1 MVLCPSCGFTVERN
15 WKVCPSCTKEL
26 HFPSIVEQNNV
37 SAADSVITG
46 DQFSGTKAETII
58 INHYGMEVGNN
69 ISAKD
74 SSIDSKQM
82 ELTPPKVVDNQ
93 SSRKCSRCKLELT
106 VSLQPINCVEPDC
119 EKSMCSSCYD
129 LWRVP
134 QKPSWQ
140 YCQQHTKSH
149 REEYE
154 LHRQKCSS
162 CKTVIGY
169 GIDSVNCEFDECNNT
184 MCMTCYTTWYV
195 EDPMS
200 VYRSDSGPWHYCKI
214 HTQESIDEAK
224 QQLGARIRA
233 LNELLNQNI
242 SEWVRNDNQQKLEN
256 YQKKLSVTWASVV
269 LVLVFSTL
277 IYLGKLIM
285 PAKISGWLFTLYNIL
300 CFWLMIPIALL
311 ALAHIA
317 SIYLENKSN
326 IQIIQNRL
334 QDPSSIK
341 EFKLKPNQK
350 YNTSWTI
357 DMFSRTKW
365 ESEYKSNSKV
375 LRSHLS
381 KTLFDYDPDKK
392 LIIIKDEYSD
402 GRFWL
407 DEESPKVVAL
417 RKVKFSSPE
426 DSFLPYDLE

>member
-1 MVLCPSCGFTVERN
+1 MVQCPSCGFTVERN

-74 SSIDSKQM
+74 SSIDSKQI
-82 ELTPPKVVDNQ
+82 ETTPPQVVDDQ
-93 SSRKCSRCKLELT
+93 SLRKCSRCKIELSD
-106 VSLQPINCVEPDC
+106 SLQPINCVEPDC

-154 LHRQKCSS
+154 LHRPKCSS

-184 MCMTCYTTWYV
+184 MCMTCYTAWYV

-200 VYRSDSGPWHYCKI
+200 AYRSDSGPWHYCKN

-242 SEWVRNDNQQKLEN
+242 SQWVKMDEKRKLESH
-256 YQKKLSVTWASVV
+256 QKRVQSNGMGVGLA
-269 LVLVFSTL
+269 LVFGIL
-277 IYLGKLIM
+277 IYPAKLFM
-285 PAKISGWLFTLYNIL
+285 TAKISGWLFTLYNIV
-300 CFWLMIPIALL
+300 CFWLMIPIAL
-311 ALAHIA
+311 IA
-317 SIYLENKSN
+317 FAGILFEYMDEKST

-334 QDPSSIK
+334 QDPPPIE
-341 EFKLKPNQK
+341 EFELKPNQD
-350 YNTSWTI
+350 YRNTWHVGVTFQRMRWS
-357 DMFSRTKW
+357 
-365 ESEYKSNSKV
+365 SEHRFNNEV
-375 LRSHLS
+375 LRTQISQ
-381 KTLFDYDPDKK
+381 TLLDYDPDKK
-392 LIIIKDEYSD
+392 IMITKDEYSD
-402 GRFWL
+402 GRFWT
-407 DEESPKVVAL
+407 DETSPKAFAL
-417 RKVKFSSPE
+417 SHKKFVNKE
-426 DSFLPYDLE
+426 F